1 MEYEYIN
8 DPITG
13 LAKATFSLEHE
24 IIGPWLEVEVGKN
37 TEKLTSILTAIDQ
50 VESTPNQEIIISGHE
65 YTATVSRDDVIIEVN
80 ASMNGADIAIPE
92 ELAEDIDGC
101 ELNTSASCGIDDF
114 RLALLSWARFISK

>member
-1 MEYEYIN
+1 M
-8 DPITG
+8 
-13 LAKATFSLEHE
+13 
-24 IIGPWLEVEVGKN
+24 GKN

-50 VESTPNQEIIISGHE
+50 VESTTNQEIIISGHE